1 MSNDQS
7 SYIEDSDDGLR
18 EQIKRANFNFPY
30 VVDSTQELGK
40 MFEAQCTPEFYYFNN
55 LIKLKYRGRLD
66 SGGKN
71 SSMGKPELYY
81 AIEET
86 YLQGLLFN
94 PTISKY
100 RVFNKMEKLI
110 NRRNIIFAISSL
122 LIISLIIFYFFITS
136 QNKNE
141 KYFDIILAE
150 LYNEETQDYD
160 NKLNFLSNLDNP
172 DVSFFGDLKLASI
185 DNLDKYEKLDR
196 DIVLLKK
203 ALLDLDSQNL
213 KNLSLDENF
222 IFKDIAKIFF
232 LNKDLKNY
240 DQIFS
245 ENSEL
250 VENFF
255 LKAVN
260 RYSNEI
266 N

>member
-1 MSNDQS
+1 
-7 SYIEDSDDGLR
+7 
-18 EQIKRANFNFPY
+18 
-30 VVDSTQELGK
+30 
-40 MFEAQCTPEFYYFNN
+40 
-55 LIKLKYRGRLD
+55 
-66 SGGKN
+66 
-71 SSMGKPELYY
+71 
-81 AIEET
+81 
-86 YLQGLLFN
+86 
-94 PTISKY
+94 
-100 RVFNKMEKLI
+100 MEKLI
-110 NRRNIIFAISSL
+110 NRRNIIFAFSSL
-122 LIISLIIFYFFITS
+122 LIISSITFYFFITS

-150 LYNEETQDYD
+150 LYNEEAQDY
-160 NKLNFLSNLDNP
+160 NSKLNFLSNLDNP

-196 DIVLLKK
+196 DIVLLKRS
-203 ALLDLDSQNL
+203 LLDLDSQNL

-222 IFKDIAKIFF
+222 IFKDIAKIFL

-240 DQIFS
+240 DQVSS

>member
-1 MSNDQS
+1 
-7 SYIEDSDDGLR
+7 
-18 EQIKRANFNFPY
+18 
-30 VVDSTQELGK
+30 
-40 MFEAQCTPEFYYFNN
+40 
-55 LIKLKYRGRLD
+55 
-66 SGGKN
+66 
-71 SSMGKPELYY
+71 
-81 AIEET
+81 
-86 YLQGLLFN
+86 
-94 PTISKY
+94 
-100 RVFNKMEKLI
+100 MEKLI
-110 NRRNIIFAISSL
+110 NKRNIIFAISSL
-122 LIISLIIFYFFITS
+122 LIISLIIFYFFTTL

-150 LYNEETQDYD
+150 LYNDEVQASD
-160 NKLNFLSNLDNP
+160 NKLNFLSNLDNS
-172 DVSFFGDLKLASI
+172 DISFFGDLKLASI

-196 DIVLLKK
+196 DIILLKK
-203 ALLDLDSQNL
+203 ALIDLDPQNL

-222 IFKDIAKIFF
+222 TFKDIAKIFF
-232 LNKDLKNY
+232 LNIDLKNY

>member
-1 MSNDQS
+1 
-7 SYIEDSDDGLR
+7 
-18 EQIKRANFNFPY
+18 
-30 VVDSTQELGK
+30 
-40 MFEAQCTPEFYYFNN
+40 
-55 LIKLKYRGRLD
+55 
-66 SGGKN
+66 
-71 SSMGKPELYY
+71 
-81 AIEET
+81 
-86 YLQGLLFN
+86 
-94 PTISKY
+94 
-100 RVFNKMEKLI
+100 MEKLI

-122 LIISLIIFYFFITS
+122 LIISSISFYFFITS

-150 LYNEETQDYD
+150 LYNEEAQDY
-160 NKLNFLSNLDNP
+160 NSKLNFLSNLDNP

-185 DNLDKYEKLDR
+185 DNLNKYEKLDR
-196 DIVLLKK
+196 DIILLKR
-203 ALLDLDSQNL
+203 ALLDLDSQIL

-222 IFKDIAKIFF
+222 IFKDITKIFL

-240 DQIFS
+240 DQVSS

-255 LKAVN
+255 LKAFN

>member
-1 MSNDQS
+1 
-7 SYIEDSDDGLR
+7 
-18 EQIKRANFNFPY
+18 
-30 VVDSTQELGK
+30 
-40 MFEAQCTPEFYYFNN
+40 
-55 LIKLKYRGRLD
+55 
-66 SGGKN
+66 
-71 SSMGKPELYY
+71 
-81 AIEET
+81 
-86 YLQGLLFN
+86 
-94 PTISKY
+94 
-100 RVFNKMEKLI
+100 MEKII
-110 NRRNIIFAISSL
+110 NKRNIIIAISSL
-122 LIISLIIFYFFITS
+122 IIISLVIFYFFITF

-150 LYNEETQDYD
+150 LYNEEVQDSES
-160 NKLNFLSNLDNP
+160 KLNFLSNLDNP
-172 DVSFFGDLKLASI
+172 DVSFFGDLRLASI

-196 DIVLLKK
+196 DIVLLKR
-203 ALLDLDSQNL
+203 ALLDLDLQNL

-260 RYSNEI
+260 RYSNET

>member
-1 MSNDQS
+1 
-7 SYIEDSDDGLR
+7 
-18 EQIKRANFNFPY
+18 
-30 VVDSTQELGK
+30 
-40 MFEAQCTPEFYYFNN
+40 
-55 LIKLKYRGRLD
+55 
-66 SGGKN
+66 
-71 SSMGKPELYY
+71 
-81 AIEET
+81 
-86 YLQGLLFN
+86 
-94 PTISKY
+94 
-100 RVFNKMEKLI
+100 MEKLI
-110 NRRNIIFAISSL
+110 NRRNIIFGFSSL
-122 LIISLIIFYFFITS
+122 LIISSITFYFFITS

-150 LYNEETQDYD
+150 LYNEDVQDYE

-196 DIVLLKK
+196 DIVLLKRS
-203 ALLDLDSQNL
+203 LLDLDSQNL

-222 IFKDIAKIFF
+222 IFKDIAKIFL

-240 DQIFS
+240 DQISS

>member
-1 MSNDQS
+1 
-7 SYIEDSDDGLR
+7 
-18 EQIKRANFNFPY
+18 
-30 VVDSTQELGK
+30 
-40 MFEAQCTPEFYYFNN
+40 
-55 LIKLKYRGRLD
+55 
-66 SGGKN
+66 
-71 SSMGKPELYY
+71 
-81 AIEET
+81 
-86 YLQGLLFN
+86 
-94 PTISKY
+94 
-100 RVFNKMEKLI
+100 MEKLI
-110 NRRNIIFAISSL
+110 NRRNIIFGFSSL
-122 LIISLIIFYFFITS
+122 LIISSITFYFFITS

-150 LYNEETQDYD
+150 LYNEEAQDY
-160 NKLNFLSNLDNP
+160 NSKLNFLSNLDNP

-196 DIVLLKK
+196 DIVLLKR

-222 IFKDIAKIFF
+222 IFKDIAKIFL

-240 DQIFS
+240 DQVSS

>member
-1 MSNDQS
+1 
-7 SYIEDSDDGLR
+7 
-18 EQIKRANFNFPY
+18 
-30 VVDSTQELGK
+30 
-40 MFEAQCTPEFYYFNN
+40 
-55 LIKLKYRGRLD
+55 
-66 SGGKN
+66 
-71 SSMGKPELYY
+71 
-81 AIEET
+81 
-86 YLQGLLFN
+86 
-94 PTISKY
+94 
-100 RVFNKMEKLI
+100 MEKLI
-110 NRRNIIFAISSL
+110 NRRNIIFGFSSL
-122 LIISLIIFYFFITS
+122 LIISSITFYFFITS

-150 LYNEETQDYD
+150 LYNEDVQDYE

-196 DIVLLKK
+196 DIVLLKR

-232 LNKDLKNY
+232 LNKDLKKY

>member
-1 MSNDQS
+1 
-7 SYIEDSDDGLR
+7 
-18 EQIKRANFNFPY
+18 
-30 VVDSTQELGK
+30 
-40 MFEAQCTPEFYYFNN
+40 
-55 LIKLKYRGRLD
+55 
-66 SGGKN
+66 
-71 SSMGKPELYY
+71 
-81 AIEET
+81 
-86 YLQGLLFN
+86 
-94 PTISKY
+94 
-100 RVFNKMEKLI
+100 MEKLI
-110 NRRNIIFAISSL
+110 NKRNIIFAISSL

-150 LYNEETQDYD
+150 LYNEEAQDY
-160 NKLNFLSNLDNP
+160 NSKLNFLSNLDNP

-196 DIVLLKK
+196 DIVLLKRS
-203 ALLDLDSQNL
+203 LLDLDSQNL

-222 IFKDIAKIFF
+222 IFKDIAKIFL

-240 DQIFS
+240 DQISS
-245 ENSEL
+245 ENGEL
-250 VENFF
+250 IENFF

>member
-1 MSNDQS
+1 
-7 SYIEDSDDGLR
+7 
-18 EQIKRANFNFPY
+18 
-30 VVDSTQELGK
+30 
-40 MFEAQCTPEFYYFNN
+40 
-55 LIKLKYRGRLD
+55 
-66 SGGKN
+66 
-71 SSMGKPELYY
+71 
-81 AIEET
+81 
-86 YLQGLLFN
+86 
-94 PTISKY
+94 
-100 RVFNKMEKLI
+100 MEKLI
-110 NRRNIIFAISSL
+110 NKRNIIFAISSL
-122 LIISLIIFYFFITS
+122 LIISLIIFYFFTTL

-150 LYNEETQDYD
+150 LYNDEVQDSD
-160 NKLNFLSNLDNP
+160 NKLNFLSNLDNS
-172 DVSFFGDLKLASI
+172 DISFFGDLKLASI

-203 ALLDLDSQNL
+203 ALIDLDSQNL

-222 IFKDIAKIFF
+222 TFKDIAKIFF
-232 LNKDLKNY
+232 LNIDLKNY

>member
-1 MSNDQS
+1 
-7 SYIEDSDDGLR
+7 
-18 EQIKRANFNFPY
+18 
-30 VVDSTQELGK
+30 
-40 MFEAQCTPEFYYFNN
+40 
-55 LIKLKYRGRLD
+55 
-66 SGGKN
+66 
-71 SSMGKPELYY
+71 
-81 AIEET
+81 
-86 YLQGLLFN
+86 
-94 PTISKY
+94 
-100 RVFNKMEKLI
+100 MEKLI

-122 LIISLIIFYFFITS
+122 LIISSITFYFFITS

-150 LYNEETQDYD
+150 LYNEEAQDY
-160 NKLNFLSNLDNP
+160 NSKLNFLSNLDNP

-185 DNLDKYEKLDR
+185 DNLNKYEKLDR
-196 DIVLLKK
+196 DIVLLKR

-222 IFKDIAKIFF
+222 IFKDIAKIFL

>member
-1 MSNDQS
+1 
-7 SYIEDSDDGLR
+7 
-18 EQIKRANFNFPY
+18 
-30 VVDSTQELGK
+30 
-40 MFEAQCTPEFYYFNN
+40 
-55 LIKLKYRGRLD
+55 
-66 SGGKN
+66 
-71 SSMGKPELYY
+71 
-81 AIEET
+81 
-86 YLQGLLFN
+86 
-94 PTISKY
+94 
-100 RVFNKMEKLI
+100 MEKLI

-122 LIISLIIFYFFITS
+122 LIISSITFYFFITS

-150 LYNEETQDYD
+150 LYNEDVQDYE

-196 DIVLLKK
+196 DIVLLKRS
-203 ALLDLDSQNL
+203 LLDLDSQNL
-213 KNLSLDENF
+213 KNLSLDKNF
-222 IFKDIAKIFF
+222 IFKDIAKIFL

-240 DQIFS
+240 DQISS
-245 ENSEL
+245 ENGEL
-250 VENFF
+250 IENFF

>member
-1 MSNDQS
+1 
-7 SYIEDSDDGLR
+7 
-18 EQIKRANFNFPY
+18 
-30 VVDSTQELGK
+30 
-40 MFEAQCTPEFYYFNN
+40 
-55 LIKLKYRGRLD
+55 
-66 SGGKN
+66 
-71 SSMGKPELYY
+71 
-81 AIEET
+81 
-86 YLQGLLFN
+86 
-94 PTISKY
+94 
-100 RVFNKMEKLI
+100 MEKLI
-110 NRRNIIFAISSL
+110 NRRNIIFAFSSL
-122 LIISLIIFYFFITS
+122 LIISSITFYFFITS

-150 LYNEETQDYD
+150 LYNEDVLDYE

-196 DIVLLKK
+196 DIVLLKRS
-203 ALLDLDSQNL
+203 LLDLDSQNL

-222 IFKDIAKIFF
+222 IFKDIAKIFL

-240 DQIFS
+240 DQISS
-245 ENSEL
+245 ENGEL
-250 VENFF
+250 IENFF

>member
-1 MSNDQS
+1 
-7 SYIEDSDDGLR
+7 
-18 EQIKRANFNFPY
+18 
-30 VVDSTQELGK
+30 
-40 MFEAQCTPEFYYFNN
+40 
-55 LIKLKYRGRLD
+55 
-66 SGGKN
+66 
-71 SSMGKPELYY
+71 
-81 AIEET
+81 
-86 YLQGLLFN
+86 
-94 PTISKY
+94 
-100 RVFNKMEKLI
+100 MEKLI
-110 NRRNIIFAISSL
+110 NKRNIIFAISSL
-122 LIISLIIFYFFITS
+122 LIISSITFYFFITS

-150 LYNEETQDYD
+150 LYNDEVQDSD
-160 NKLNFLSNLDNP
+160 NKLNFLSNLDNS
-172 DVSFFGDLKLASI
+172 DISFFGDLKLASI

-196 DIVLLKK
+196 DIILLKK
-203 ALLDLDSQNL
+203 ALIDLDTQNL

-222 IFKDIAKIFF
+222 TFKDIAKIFF
-232 LNKDLKNY
+232 LNIDLKNY

>member
-1 MSNDQS
+1 
-7 SYIEDSDDGLR
+7 
-18 EQIKRANFNFPY
+18 
-30 VVDSTQELGK
+30 
-40 MFEAQCTPEFYYFNN
+40 
-55 LIKLKYRGRLD
+55 
-66 SGGKN
+66 
-71 SSMGKPELYY
+71 
-81 AIEET
+81 
-86 YLQGLLFN
+86 
-94 PTISKY
+94 
-100 RVFNKMEKLI
+100 MEKLI
-110 NRRNIIFAISSL
+110 NKRNIIFAISSL
-122 LIISLIIFYFFITS
+122 LIISLIIFYFFTIS

-150 LYNEETQDYD
+150 LYNDEVQDSD

-196 DIVLLKK
+196 DILLLKK
-203 ALLDLDSQNL
+203 ALLDLESQNL

-232 LNKDLKNY
+232 LNKDLNKY